1 MILLTRINISSSL
14 KEDNEE
20 SGIIEN
26 MEGNVEDEILED
38 NFEDFQNEEF
48 LIEGENLPDQDVQVN
63 QLAIYLAEIEV
74 YS

>member
-1 MILLTRINISSSL
+1 LILLTRINISSSL

-38 NFEDFQNEEF
+38 NFEDFQNEEV